1 MCLCLT
7 CAPAPTNRR
16 YQAED
21 ELRGIQRKL
30 GTVENDFDMAQEAL
44 QAAQASLEE
53 KDKALTSVSTAPVAR
68 RPKVGRVGV

>member
-1 MCLCLT
+1 MLSL
-7 CAPAPTNRR
+7 PTNRPR
-16 YQAED
+16 QAED

-53 KDKALTSVSTAPVAR
+53 KDKALTSVSTAPVVR
-68 RPKVGRVGV
+68 RP